1 MNMKAICRPGGFSM
15 IELLVVLGVIV
26 LLAGMLI
33 AALPGIQTK
42 VNRNRV
48 ETFLA
53 ELESG
58 LSKYQIDNGI
68 YPLNEPSG
76 DRDQDGIAGSSVL
89 YKHLSGDFDT
99 DGKVDFEKNEKV
111 YVEKLD
117 YSSNKDARDGRSRI
131 VGGEYMVMDSY
142 GDPVRYIAQPPKLKD
157 EKDRET
163 RNPTY
168 DLWSIA
174 GQDPKDPDAEAA
186 YISNWQ
192 AR

>member
-1 MNMKAICRPGGFSM
+1 MKIKANSLFRGFSM

-48 ETFLA
+48 EALLA

-76 DRDQDGIAGSSVL
+76 DRDQDGIKGSSVL
-89 YKHLSGDFDT
+89 YKHLSGDYDT

-111 YVEKLD
+111 YVERLD
-117 YSSNKDARDGRSRI
+117 FETNKNAREARSRI
-131 VGGEYMVMDSY
+131 VGGDYMVLDTY
-142 GDPVRYIAQPPKLKD
+142 GDPVRYLAQPPKLKD
-157 EKDRET
+157 ENLRKT

-174 GQDPKDPDAEAA
+174 GQNPKDPDAEAA